1 MGSQHVEIA
10 YKGPSQI
17 KDLNMLFITEGVL
30 HSEVC
35 VHMYGVASMLGNFL
49 WG

>member
-1 MGSQHVEIA
+1 MENQHVETA

-17 KDLNMLFITEGVL
+17 KDLNMLFTTEGVL
-30 HSEVC
+30 YSEVC
-35 VHMYGVASMLGNFL
+35 VHMYTVVSMLGNFL